1 MIAHMHH
8 LFVNVVFITMKI
20 KKKTMKGMCHYVELW
35 MPLCTYLC
43 GVCEDN
49 IDIDIILILV
59 RNKVLY

>member
-43 GVCEDN
+43 GV
-49 IDIDIILILV
+49 
-59 RNKVLY
+59 